1 MDDEKIYYGCSMK
14 MAYIP
19 KFFLWMQSKIDVKKK
34 FKKITILEIGLQ
46 NNKNRFHFYFDFY
59 DW

>member
-1 MDDEKIYYGCSMK
+1 